1 MAYESQ
7 ALRDARLDLGAVLS
21 AVVRRL
27 PRIIVVTLLLLAATF
42 ALLMFVPKLY
52 ESSAGILVEPRSSV
66 FDTTGAGPSAA
77 VSGLA
82 AGVVSSQIEL
92 IKSRETLLNV
102 IDQLDLRSVPEF
114 NGSGSG
120 PSPLGIISQF
130 LGRKAAPANVDET
143 VLANLLDRMTV
154 IQERD
159 SAIISVLVRSSDPEL
174 AAKIANAVANAHVA
188 RRTDLSLSDTVEAS
202 GWLGQEIAKLRV
214 SVTDAENAVANFKVQ
229 NDLFVGA
236 NNTSLA
242 DQDLSSVATQISQ
255 AQERKSAALSRASL
269 IRGLLERGAP
279 IDGIADVRAS
289 AVIQQLTQ
297 EKARLQGE
305 QAQKAATLLPNHPT
319 IQALVAQIN
328 ELNNQIN
335 LEGRRVAE
343 GLESEAEIE
352 ANLETSLRGELTRA
366 KGSASAATTNTV
378 TLDSL
383 EREAKAQRDLL
394 ESYLQRYSAASS
406 RTEALPDVRV
416 VSLAAASVSPAS
428 PKTTLILFAVGIVS
442 AAGQMGLIILSELMS
457 GRAIIETRRPE
468 YDEHFAAPRPQDEL
482 ETAPFVDTELEPD
495 QRWQGEA
502 EAETEAEPDVEPV
515 TVAEVEFEAEPELED
530 ARTAEPA
537 FDVPEELAAVSAAMA
552 AAEVAPA
559 VDARP
564 DVEHT
569 DGARFIEAVLAEPE
583 LDPELEPELDL
594 EPELESEPLPAAVEP
609 APPEVVE
616 VTPALPL
623 RSRPV
628 TTLPPLAPVAPAPTK
643 RTQSAYTAFADLSAD
658 LALGRTRLVLLAGYR
673 SNVECEVLAEALV
686 ADALDK
692 GLSVALVDAGSAR
705 RTDDAGLS
713 DLSTK
718 EASFGD
724 VVHKSSD
731 NSFAEV
737 PWGQGAAID
746 RRSPKPLT
754 LIEALGDIY
763 EVVVLMTGRV
773 GVSSTLPLFSDLE
786 GRLVLVAGE
795 GEDLTDIEDLRQQL
809 AEAGFGRAEVVT
821 APELA
826 AA

>member
-7 ALRDARLDLGAVLS
+7 ALRDARIDLGAVFG
-21 AVVRRL
+21 AVIKRL
-27 PRIIVVTLLLLAATF
+27 PRIIVVTVLLLAATF
-42 ALLMFVPKLY
+42 ALLMFVPRMY
-52 ESSAGILVEPRSSV
+52 ESSAGILVEPRTNV
-66 FDTTGAGPSAA
+66 FDSAGNSPSAA

-102 IDQLDLRSVPEF
+102 IDQLDLSSVPEF

-159 SAIISVLVRSSDPEL
+159 SAIITVLVRSTNPDL

-188 RRTDLSLSDTVEAS
+188 RRTDLSLSDTAEAS
-202 GWLGQEIAKLRV
+202 GWLGSEIAKLRV

-242 DQDLSSVATQISQ
+242 DQDLSSIATQISA
-255 AQERKSAALSRASL
+255 AQERKSAALTRASL

-297 EKARLQGE
+297 DKAQLQGE

-319 IQALVAQIN
+319 IRALVAQIN

-335 LEGRRVAE
+335 IEGRRVAE

-352 ANLETSLRGELTRA
+352 ANLETSLRTELTRA

-394 ESYLQRYSAASS
+394 ASYLQRYSEATT

-428 PKTTLILFAVGIVS
+428 PKTPLILLAVGIV
-442 AAGQMGLIILSELMS
+442 AAATQIGLVILGELMS
-457 GRAIIETRRPE
+457 GRAITEGRRASYE
-468 YDEHFAAPRPQDEL
+468 DDQEARPQDEL
-482 ETAPFVDTELEPD
+482 ETVPFLETELEAD
-495 QRWQGEA
+495 QRW
-502 EAETEAEPDVEPV
+502 TEEPEIITLDDAEPL
-515 TVAEVEFEAEPELED
+515 VAAFEA
-530 ARTAEPA
+530 
-537 FDVPEELAAVSAAMA
+537 
-552 AAEVAPA
+552 APA
-559 VDARP
+559 VEVPEVPVVAP
-564 DVEHT
+564 VVTVVEPAQPIFASEHDV
-569 DGARFIEAVLAEPE
+569 DQADRVRFIKAVLAEPV
-583 LDPELEPELDL
+583 PEPQMTEAEQH
-594 EPELESEPLPAAVEP
+594 EVEVAI
-609 APPEVVE
+609 APPVRSQPIA
-616 VTPALPL
+616 TPPVPVDG
-623 RSRPV
+623 PV
-628 TTLPPLAPVAPAPTK
+628 TK
-643 RTQSAYTAFADLSAD
+643 RPESAHTPFADLSAD
-658 LALGRTRLVLLAGYR
+658 LALGRTRLVLLAGHR
-673 SNVECEVLAEALV
+673 SNAECEMLAEALV
-686 ADALDK
+686 ADALGR

-705 RTDDAGLS
+705 RSADAGLS
-713 DLSTK
+713 DLSTE

-737 PWGQGAAID
+737 PWGQGATID

-773 GVSSTLPLFSDLE
+773 GMTSTLPLFADLE
-786 GRLVLVAGE
+786 GRLVLVAG
-795 GEDLTDIEDLRQQL
+795 GKDDATDIEDLRQQL
-809 AEAGFGRAEVVT
+809 ADAGFGRADIVT
-821 APELA
+821 TPELVA
-826 AA
+826 A

>member
-7 ALRDARLDLGAVLS
+7 ALRDARIDLGAVFGT
-21 AVVRRL
+21 VIKRL
-27 PRIIVVTLLLLAATF
+27 PRIIVVTLVLLAATF
-42 ALLMFVPKLY
+42 ALLMFVPKMY
-52 ESSAGILVEPRSSV
+52 ESSAGILVEPRNNIYS
-66 FDTTGAGPSAA
+66 DTGAGQSPS
-77 VSGLA
+77 VTGLA

-102 IDQLDLRSVPEF
+102 VDQLDLRSVPEF

-143 VLANLLDRMTV
+143 VLGNLLDRMTV

-159 SAIISVLVRSSDPEL
+159 SAIITVLVRSADPEL

-202 GWLGQEIAKLRV
+202 GWLGNEIAKLRV

-229 NDLFVGA
+229 NDLFTGA

-242 DQDLSSVATQISQ
+242 DQDLSSVASQITE
-255 AQERKSAALSRASL
+255 AQQRKAAALSRASL
-269 IRGLLERGAP
+269 SRGLLERGAP

-335 LEGRRVAE
+335 IEGRRVAE

-352 ANLETSLRGELTRA
+352 ANLETSLRAELTRA

-394 ESYLQRYSAASS
+394 ESYLQRYSEANS

-416 VSLAAASVSPAS
+416 VSLAAASVTPAS
-428 PKTTLILFAVGIVS
+428 PKTTLILLAVGIV
-442 AAGQMGLIILSELMS
+442 AAAAQIGIVILGELMS
-457 GRAIIETRRPE
+457 GRAIVEGSESRYQPRHE
-468 YDEHFAAPRPQDEL
+468 EVRPQDEL
-482 ETAPFVDTELEPD
+482 ETVPFMETELEPD
-495 QRWQGEA
+495 QRWEGEA
-502 EAETEAEPDVEPV
+502 EADAEVASQADAEAQ
-515 TVAEVEFEAEPELED
+515 TVAIFEA
-530 ARTAEPA
+530 APA
-537 FDVPEELAAVSAAMA
+537 FEAPEELV
-552 AAEVAPA
+552 AEPVVVAPPA
-559 VDARP
+559 PISFDDQH
-564 DVEHT
+564 DVGKADRE
-569 DGARFIEAVLAEPE
+569 RFLRAVLAEP
-583 LDPELEPELDL
+583 DPEP
-594 EPELESEPLPAAVEP
+594 EPLPPVADPVEAVVAEPVVVPPP
-609 APPEVVE
+609 APPV
-616 VTPALPL
+616 
-623 RSRPV
+623 RSRPE
-628 TTLPPLAPVAPAPTK
+628 TSLPPMAAPAAEPV
-643 RTQSAYTAFADLSAD
+643 RSQSALTAFADLSAD
-658 LALGRTRLVLLAGYR
+658 LALGRTRLVLLAGHR
-673 SNVECEVLAEALV
+673 SNVECEILAEALV

-705 RTDDAGLS
+705 RTGDAGLS
-713 DLSTK
+713 DLST
-718 EASFGD
+718 EAASFGD

-737 PWGQGAAID
+737 PWGQGASID
-746 RRSPKPLT
+746 RRSAKPLT

-773 GVSSTLPLFSDLE
+773 GLTSTLPLFSDLE
-786 GRLVLVAGE
+786 GRLVLVASDD
-795 GEDLTDIEDLRQQL
+795 DLADIEDLRQQL
-809 AEAGFGRAEVVT
+809 ADAGFGRADLVT
-821 APELA
+821 TPELVA
-826 AA
+826 A

>member
-7 ALRDARLDLGAVLS
+7 ALRDARIDLGAVFG
-21 AVVRRL
+21 AVVKRL

-42 ALLMFVPKLY
+42 ALLMFVPRMY
-52 ESSAGILVEPRSSV
+52 ESSAGILVEPRSNV
-66 FDTTGAGPSAA
+66 FDTAGSSPSAA

-159 SAIISVLVRSSDPEL
+159 SAIITVLVRSVDPDL

-202 GWLGQEIAKLRV
+202 GWLGNEIAKLRV

-242 DQDLSSVATQISQ
+242 DQDLSSVATQISA

-305 QAQKAATLLPNHPT
+305 KAQKSATLLPNHPT

-335 LEGRRVAE
+335 IEGRRVAE

-352 ANLETSLRGELTRA
+352 ANLETSLKTEMTRA

-394 ESYLQRYSAASS
+394 ASYLQRYSEATT

-428 PKTTLILFAVGIVS
+428 PKTPLILLAVGIV
-442 AAGQMGLIILSELMS
+442 AAAAQIGIVILGELMS
-457 GRAIIETRRPE
+457 GRAIIEGRRALYE
-468 YDEHFAAPRPQDEL
+468 DDHEARPQDEL
-482 ETAPFVDTELEPD
+482 ETVPFMETELEAD
-495 QRWQGEA
+495 QQWSVEPA
-502 EAETEAEPDVEPV
+502 HADNVTTLDDAEPQ
-515 TVAEVEFEAEPELED
+515 VAAFEAP
-530 ARTAEPA
+530 PA
-537 FDVPEELAAVSAAMA
+537 FDVPEELVAAPGAAVVEQTPPLFG
-552 AAEVAPA
+552 AEHD
-559 VDARP
+559 VDQADR
-564 DVEHT
+564 
-569 DGARFIEAVLAEPE
+569 ARFLKAVLAEPE
-583 LDPELEPELDL
+583 PEPQLTEAERHEVELAIA
-594 EPELESEPLPAAVEP
+594 PPAASVPLPP
-609 APPEVVE
+609 ATTPP
-616 VTPALPL
+616 P
-623 RSRPV
+623 
-628 TTLPPLAPVAPAPTK
+628 APVAASAAK
-643 RTQSAYTAFADLSAD
+643 RPQSVHTAFSDLSSD
-658 LALGRTRLVLLAGYR
+658 LALGRTRLVLLAGHR
-673 SNVECEVLAEALV
+673 SNVECEMLAEALV

-705 RTDDAGLS
+705 RSDDAGLS
-713 DLSTK
+713 DLSTE

-737 PWGQGAAID
+737 PWGQGATID

-773 GVSSTLPLFSDLE
+773 GMTSTLPLFADLE
-786 GRLVLVAGE
+786 GRLVLVAGDN
-795 GEDLTDIEDLRQQL
+795 EDLTDIEDIRQQL
-809 AEAGFGRAEVVT
+809 ADAGFGRADIVT
-821 APELA
+821 TPELVA
-826 AA
+826 A

>member
-7 ALRDARLDLGAVLS
+7 ALRDARIDLGAVFG
-21 AVVRRL
+21 AVVKRL
-27 PRIIVVTLLLLAATF
+27 PRIILVTVLLLAATF
-42 ALLMFVPKLY
+42 ALLMFVPRMY
-52 ESSAGILVEPRSSV
+52 ESSAGILVEPRTNV
-66 FDTTGAGPSAA
+66 FDTAGNAPSAA

-159 SAIISVLVRSSDPEL
+159 SAIITVLVRSVDPEL

-202 GWLGQEIAKLRV
+202 GWLGNEIAKLRV

-242 DQDLSSVATQISQ
+242 DQDLSSVATQISA

-335 LEGRRVAE
+335 IEGRRVAE

-352 ANLETSLRGELTRA
+352 ANLETSLRSELTRA

-394 ESYLQRYSAASS
+394 ASYLQRYSEATT

-428 PKTTLILFAVGIVS
+428 PKTPLILLAVGIV
-442 AAGQMGLIILSELMS
+442 AAAAQMGLVILGELMS
-457 GRAIIETRRPE
+457 GRAIIEGRRVSYEDEPE
-468 YDEHFAAPRPQDEL
+468 VRPQDEL
-482 ETAPFVDTELEPD
+482 ETVPFMETELEAD
-495 QRWQGEA
+495 QQWME
-502 EAETEAEPDVEPV
+502 
-515 TVAEVEFEAEPELED
+515 
-530 ARTAEPA
+530 
-537 FDVPEELAAVSAAMA
+537 
-552 AAEVAPA
+552 
-559 VDARP
+559 
-564 DVEHT
+564 
-569 DGARFIEAVLAEPE
+569 
-583 LDPELEPELDL
+583 
-594 EPELESEPLPAAVEP
+594 
-609 APPEVVE
+609 
-616 VTPALPL
+616 
-623 RSRPV
+623 
-628 TTLPPLAPVAPAPTK
+628 
-643 RTQSAYTAFADLSAD
+643 
-658 LALGRTRLVLLAGYR
+658 
-673 SNVECEVLAEALV
+673 
-686 ADALDK
+686 
-692 GLSVALVDAGSAR
+692 
-705 RTDDAGLS
+705 
-713 DLSTK
+713 
-718 EASFGD
+718 
-724 VVHKSSD
+724 
-731 NSFAEV
+731 
-737 PWGQGAAID
+737 
-746 RRSPKPLT
+746 
-754 LIEALGDIY
+754 
-763 EVVVLMTGRV
+763 
-773 GVSSTLPLFSDLE
+773 
-786 GRLVLVAGE
+786 
-795 GEDLTDIEDLRQQL
+795 
-809 AEAGFGRAEVVT
+809 
-821 APELA
+821 
-826 AA
+826 

>member
-7 ALRDARLDLGAVLS
+7 ALRDARIDLGAVFG
-21 AVVRRL
+21 AVIKRL

-42 ALLMFVPKLY
+42 ALLMFVPRMY
-52 ESSAGILVEPRSSV
+52 ESSAGILVEPRSNV
-66 FDTTGAGPSAA
+66 FDTAGNGPSAA

-102 IDQLDLRSVPEF
+102 VDQLDLRSVPEF

-130 LGRKAAPANVDET
+130 LGRKPAPANVDET
-143 VLANLLDRMTV
+143 VLGNLLDRMTV

-159 SAIISVLVRSSDPEL
+159 SAIITVLVRSADPEL

-202 GWLGQEIAKLRV
+202 GWLGNEIAKLRV

-242 DQDLSSVATQISQ
+242 DQDLSSVATQISA

-335 LEGRRVAE
+335 IEGRRVAE

-352 ANLETSLRGELTRA
+352 ANLETSLRTELTRA

-394 ESYLQRYSAASS
+394 ASYLQRYSEATT

-428 PKTTLILFAVGIVS
+428 PKTPLILLAVGIV
-442 AAGQMGLIILSELMS
+442 AAAAQIGLVILAELMS
-457 GRAIIETRRPE
+457 GRAIVEGRRAE
-468 YDEHFAAPRPQDEL
+468 YEDDHEVRPQDEL
-482 ETAPFVDTELEPD
+482 ETVPFMETELEAD
-495 QRWQGEA
+495 QQWSEA
-502 EAETEAEPDVEPV
+502 PGLDAEITTLDD
-515 TVAEVEFEAEPELED
+515 AEPEVAAFEAPPAFETPEELV
-530 ARTAEPA
+530 AAAAATVPAEPA
-537 FDVPEELAAVSAAMA
+537 APLFAGEHDVDQA
-552 AAEVAPA
+552 
-559 VDARP
+559 DR
-564 DVEHT
+564 
-569 DGARFIEAVLAEPE
+569 ARFLKAVLAEPE
-583 LDPELEPELDL
+583 PESQLTDDEEQEVERAIAPTVAPVPPVRTRPET
-594 EPELESEPLPAAVEP
+594 S
-609 APPEVVE
+609 
-616 VTPALPL
+616 
-623 RSRPV
+623 
-628 TTLPPLAPVAPAPTK
+628 LPPAPVAAHAPQ
-643 RTQSAYTAFADLSAD
+643 RPQSAHTAFADLSAD
-658 LALGRTRLVLLAGYR
+658 LALGRTRLVMLAGHR
-673 SNVECEVLAEALV
+673 SNVECEMLAEALV

-705 RTDDAGLS
+705 RSDDAGLS
-713 DLSTK
+713 DLSTD

-737 PWGQGAAID
+737 PWGQGATID

-773 GVSSTLPLFSDLE
+773 GMTSTLPLFADLE
-786 GRLVLVAGE
+786 GRLVLVAS
-795 GEDLTDIEDLRQQL
+795 DDATDVEDLRQQL
-809 AEAGFGRAEVVT
+809 ADAGFGRADIVT
-821 APELA
+821 TPELVA
-826 AA
+826 A

>member
-7 ALRDARLDLGAVLS
+7 ALRDARIDLGAVFG
-21 AVVRRL
+21 AVVKRL
-27 PRIIVVTLLLLAATF
+27 PRIILVTVLLLAATF
-42 ALLMFVPKLY
+42 ALLMFVPRMY
-52 ESSAGILVEPRSSV
+52 ESSAGILVEPRTNV
-66 FDTTGAGPSAA
+66 FDTAGNAPSAA

-159 SAIISVLVRSSDPEL
+159 SAIITVLVRSVDPEL

-202 GWLGQEIAKLRV
+202 GWLGNEIAKLRV

-242 DQDLSSVATQISQ
+242 DQDLSSVATQISA

-335 LEGRRVAE
+335 IEGRRVAE

-352 ANLETSLRGELTRA
+352 ANLETSLRSELTRA

-394 ESYLQRYSAASS
+394 ASYLQRYSEATT

-428 PKTTLILFAVGIVS
+428 PKTPLILLAVGIV
-442 AAGQMGLIILSELMS
+442 AAAAQIGLVILGELMS
-457 GRAIIETRRPE
+457 GRAIIEGRRIAYEDEPE
-468 YDEHFAAPRPQDEL
+468 VRPQDEL
-482 ETAPFVDTELEPD
+482 ETVPFMETELEAD
-495 QRWQGEA
+495 QQWME
-502 EAETEAEPDVEPV
+502 EPALDADIA
-515 TVAEVEFEAEPELED
+515 TLDDAEPEVAAFE
-530 ARTAEPA
+530 APPA
-537 FDVPEELAAVSAAMA
+537 FETPEEVLA
-552 AAEVAPA
+552 APA
-559 VDARP
+559 VTVLAVEQAAP
-564 DVEHT
+564 MFASEHDV
-569 DGARFIEAVLAEPE
+569 DKADRARFIKAVLAEPE
-583 LDPELEPELDL
+583 PEPELTED
-594 EPELESEPLPAAVEP
+594 EQQEVERAV
-609 APPEVVE
+609 APPVRTRPE
-616 VTPALPL
+616 TALP
-623 RSRPV
+623 P
-628 TTLPPLAPVAPAPTK
+628 APVAPRP
-643 RTQSAYTAFADLSAD
+643 QSAHTAFADLSSD
-658 LALGRTRLVLLAGYR
+658 LALGRTRLVLLAGHR
-673 SNVECEVLAEALV
+673 SNVECEMLAEALV

-705 RTDDAGLS
+705 RSDDAGLS
-713 DLSTK
+713 DLSTD

-737 PWGQGAAID
+737 PWGQGATID

-773 GVSSTLPLFSDLE
+773 GMTSTLPLFADLE
-786 GRLVLVAGE
+786 GRLVLVAS
-795 GEDLTDIEDLRQQL
+795 DDATDVEDLRQQL
-809 AEAGFGRAEVVT
+809 ADAGFGRADIVT
-821 APELA
+821 TPELVA
-826 AA
+826 A

>member
-7 ALRDARLDLGAVLS
+7 ALRDARIDLGAVLG
-21 AVVRRL
+21 AVVKRL

-42 ALLMFVPKLY
+42 ALLMLVPRMY
-52 ESSAGILVEPRSSV
+52 ESSAGILVEPRSNV
-66 FDTTGAGPSAA
+66 FDTAGNGPSAA

-143 VLANLLDRMTV
+143 VLSNLLDRMTV

-159 SAIISVLVRSSDPEL
+159 SAIITVLVRSVDPEL

-202 GWLGQEIAKLRV
+202 GWLGNEIAKLRV

-242 DQDLSSVATQISQ
+242 DQDLSSVATQISA

-335 LEGRRVAE
+335 IEGRRVAE

-352 ANLETSLRGELTRA
+352 ANLETSLRTELTRA

-394 ESYLQRYSAASS
+394 ASYLQRYSEATT

-428 PKTTLILFAVGIVS
+428 PKTPLILLAVGIV
-442 AAGQMGLIILSELMS
+442 AAAAQIGLVILGELMS
-457 GRAIIETRRPE
+457 GRAIVEGRR
-468 YDEHFAAPRPQDEL
+468 AAYEDDHEPRPQDEL
-482 ETAPFVDTELEPD
+482 ETVPFMETELEAD
-495 QRWQGEA
+495 QQW
-502 EAETEAEPDVEPV
+502 TEAPGLD
-515 TVAEVEFEAEPELED
+515 AEITTLDDAEPEVAAFEAPPAFETPEELV
-530 ARTAEPA
+530 AAVAVTVPLAEPA
-537 FDVPEELAAVSAAMA
+537 APLFASEHDVDQA
-552 AAEVAPA
+552 
-559 VDARP
+559 DR
-564 DVEHT
+564 
-569 DGARFIEAVLAEPE
+569 ARFIKAVLAEPE
-583 LDPELEPELDL
+583 PEPQLTEDEQHEVERAIAP
-594 EPELESEPLPAAVEP
+594 PAAPVLP
-609 APPEVVE
+609 APPVRTRSE
-616 VTPALPL
+616 TALP
-623 RSRPV
+623 P
-628 TTLPPLAPVAPAPTK
+628 APVAQRP
-643 RTQSAYTAFADLSAD
+643 QSAHTAFADLSAD
-658 LALGRTRLVLLAGYR
+658 LALGRTRLVLLAGHR
-673 SNVECEVLAEALV
+673 SNVECETLAEALV

-705 RTDDAGLS
+705 RSDDAGLS
-713 DLSTK
+713 DLSTD

-737 PWGQGAAID
+737 PWGQGATID

-773 GVSSTLPLFSDLE
+773 GMTSTLPLFADLE
-786 GRLVLVAGE
+786 GRLVLVAS
-795 GEDLTDIEDLRQQL
+795 DDATDVEDLRQQL
-809 AEAGFGRAEVVT
+809 ADAGFGRADIVT
-821 APELA
+821 TPELVA
-826 AA
+826 A